1 MTVTQDEFPEDKI
14 PSIKRVMM
22 PRDTNAVGTIFGGVI
37 LAEIDLAA
45 LSLPEE
51 SLLDSDVVL
60 WRDRLQWTQGRD
72 TDYSDA
78 DLLPI
83 VTFGEHC
90 SFADLGLRHLRA
102 AGVRHE
108 VVLEVISREGM
119 RDALASGVGVALWN
133 VSELDERHVR
143 CDLSTE
149 VPEPG
154 DVVGVVRARRLDGDA
169 EPDPGDR
176 RDLPGAGR
184 ALLHGRHPVGR
195 QDPRGRRGRQH
206 RPALLLRS

>member
-1 MTVTQDEFPEDKI
+1 M
-14 PSIKRVMM
+14 R
-22 PRDTNAVGTIFGGVI
+22 
-37 LAEIDLAA
+37 
-45 LSLPEE
+45 
-51 SLLDSDVVL
+51 
-60 WRDRLQWTQGRD
+60 WLQWTQGRD

-108 VVLEVISREGM
+108 VVLEVISCEGM

-143 CDLSTE
+143 CDL
-149 VPEPG
+149 
-154 DVVGVVRARRLDGDA
+154 DVRGFTTPRSLS
-169 EPDPGDR
+169 
-176 RDLPGAGR
+176 LPLPLPRSA
-184 ALLHGRHPVGR
+184 PS
-195 QDPRGRRGRQH
+195 RGRRSG
-206 RPALLLRS
+206 P